1 MLSGVNYDSFTS
13 VTREGHTIAD
23 KREKRVH
30 ALALG
35 LLLLMGGFAIV
46 GPSGLLAWS
55 DNLRLLDQRNA
66 QIAELREEHT
76 ELKNRVALLDP
87 NHADPDLVGEL
98 LRSNL
103 NFVHPDEIVITTE
116 DPEAAKP

>member
-1 MLSGVNYDSFTS
+1 MLSGVNYDSFKT
-13 VTREGHTIAD
+13 VTREGHTITD
-23 KREKRVH
+23 KREKRTRTL
-30 ALALG
+30 ALA
-35 LLLLMGGFAIV
+35 LLLLMGGFAIA

-55 DNLRLLDQRNA
+55 DNLRLIDQRNA
-66 QIAELREEHT
+66 QIAELREERA

-103 NFVHPDEIVITTE
+103 NFVHPDEIVITIE
-116 DPEAAKP
+116 DPESAKP

>member
-1 MLSGVNYDSFTS
+1 
-13 VTREGHTIAD
+13 VTREGHTITD

-35 LLLLMGGFAIV
+35 LLILMGGLAIA

-55 DNLRLLDQRNA
+55 DNLRLLDQRDE
-66 QIAELREEHT
+66 QIVKLRNERAELR
-76 ELKNRVALLDP
+76 NRVALLDP

-103 NFVHPDEIVITTE
+103 NFVHPDEVVITLDKP
-116 DPEAAKP
+116 DPAMP